1 MEQQVTQ
8 TATEV
13 TVIGAGLT
21 GLTTAY
27 WLSRKGISVHVVE
40 TRECTGGQIKTN
52 HNNEFIFETGPT
64 TGSVSTPEVAELM
77 SDLAI
82 TSGGRCQLETAPDAA
97 KRRLIW
103 KGDRFHDLPAG
114 PLGGLTTP
122 FEAVERLQQQYPG
135 LVVAGNLRDGIGM
148 AHRIT
153 QATMIANH
161 IININK

>member
-1 MEQQVTQ
+1 MSQVPSLYAFCRPSWNAFCVRDIKIHINRDCGYVGKCVPLHPDMEQQVTQ

-40 TRECTGGQIKTN
+40 TRERTGGQIKTN

-82 TSGGRCQLETAPDAA
+82 T
-97 KRRLIW
+97 
-103 KGDRFHDLPAG
+103 
-114 PLGGLTTP
+114 
-122 FEAVERLQQQYPG
+122 
-135 LVVAGNLRDGIGM
+135 
-148 AHRIT
+148 
-153 QATMIANH
+153 
-161 IININK
+161 